1 MRRSE
6 RHHLKENPVAEF
18 LTDLAGGL
26 RGRSRSVL
34 YGVAAV
40 VVAFA
45 VAGGFYGWQQYRQ
58 GQAGDLLAQAMTVVQ
73 AQVVPP
79 VEPAP
84 VVVSA
89 APETEESADAED
101 PETDS
106 ESGVTPDAGAATPPP
121 PIEPWVQPA
130 GTYPSLAAKF
140 EEAVPM
146 LLAVAEEFPTTVS
159 GISARYQAA
168 AALAVLERP
177 AEAGE
182 QYERVI
188 ADAGDGI
195 YVRMATLGLSEV
207 RLLAGDYA
215 AAIALLEGETAVVAS
230 DLPVDAV
237 LMRLGRAYELAGQNG
252 DALAAYTRVLE
263 EFPGSLYFTD
273 AEREAESLR
282 NAGA

>member
-6 RHHLKENPVAEF
+6 RHHLKENPIAELLSD
-18 LTDLAGGL
+18 LTESL
-26 RGRSRSVL
+26 RGRSQSVL

-45 VAGGFYGWQQYRQ
+45 IAGGVFGWQQYRQ
-58 GQAGDLLAQAMTVVQ
+58 GQAGDLLAQAMAVVQ
-73 AQVVPP
+73 APVVPP

-84 VVVSA
+84 VEPV
-89 APETEESADAED
+89 APVTETSPDGEDAED
-101 PETDS
+101 AEAES
-106 ESGVTPDAGAATPPP
+106 EPPAAPAPPP
-121 PIEPWVQPA
+121 EPWVQPA
-130 GTYPSLAAKF
+130 GTYPSLTAKL
-140 EEAVPM
+140 EEAVPR
-146 LLAVAEEFPTTVS
+146 LVAVADGFPTSDS

-168 AALAVLERP
+168 AALAVLDRT
-177 AEAGE
+177 AEAAE

-188 ADAGDGI
+188 ADAGEGI
-195 YVRMATLGLSEV
+195 YLRMATLGLAEV
-207 RLLAGDYA
+207 RILTGDYP

-237 LMRLGRAYELAGQNG
+237 LMRLGHAYVLAGQTG

-263 EFPGSLYFTD
+263 EFPGSLYYPD

-282 NAGA
+282 SAGA